1 MTTTANILAQREQ
14 EKKQFVNDMYLT
26 AGVSYW
32 GDIVKNFADDQTD
45 RDYDTIP
52 QSYTIIDMDYE
63 GYNGEEEILTLTPD
77 EFFEKFYEYAQ
88 YLIKSN
94 YENADINRYFINWAK
109 NVIAFD
115 FDEAACSA
123 DAAVADCAVQYA
135 LFGKQ
140 KYA

>member
-1 MTTTANILAQREQ
+1 MTTTANILVQREQ

-32 GDIVKNFADDQTD
+32 GDIIKNFTPEQTE

-63 GYNGEEEILTLTPD
+63 SIKRQESKSTFTPEELFD
-77 EFFEKFYEYAQ
+77 KFYEYANA
-88 YLIKSN
+88 LLKRN
-94 YENADINRYFINWAK
+94 YETATVNRYFVEWAK
-109 NVIAFD
+109 NVVALD
-115 FDEAACSA
+115 LDTAACSA
-123 DAAVADCAVQYA
+123 DADIADCAVQFA
-135 LFGKQ
+135 IFGKQ